1 MKLRPKKGMKRVLA
15 LFVFGVAELCAFSQ
29 YSPMDS
35 TALRG
40 IDVAMKPYRFKPTQL
55 IATCLLIG
63 TGLIGLES
71 DGLKFQN
78 KEMRDELQEDN
89 PEKFKI
95 DDVTQYLPMVSAY
108 GLQLCG
114 LEGRHDYVDRTIIL
128 GTSYL
133 IMGASVLSLKNTT
146 RIERPDCSARN
157 SFPSGHTATAFMGA
171 EFLRREYWDVNP
183 WIGIVGYACA
193 TFTGFF
199 RMYNNRHW
207 FTDVIAGAGIGILSV
222 EAAGT
227 R

>member
-1 MKLRPKKGMKRVLA
+1 
-15 LFVFGVAELCAFSQ
+15 
-29 YSPMDS
+29 MDT

-40 IDVAMKPYRFKPTQL
+40 TDVAMKPYRFKPTQL
-55 IATCLLIG
+55 IAPCLLIG
-63 TGLIGLES
+63 NGLIGLES

-114 LEGRHDYVDRTIIL
+114 LAGRHDYVDKTIIL

-146 RIERPDCSARN
+146 RIEKPDCSTRN
-157 SFPSGHTATAFMGA
+157 SFPSGHTATAFMGRSFCA
-171 EFLRREYWDVNP
+171 ASIGMSTRGLGLWAMLARRSRGFSGRITTGTGSPTSLRARALAYL
-183 WIGIVGYACA
+183 A
-193 TFTGFF
+193 
-199 RMYNNRHW
+199 
-207 FTDVIAGAGIGILSV
+207 
-222 EAAGT
+222 
-227 R
+227 